1 VIEEEN
7 QNQTNTPDGG
17 LSWEN
22 KQAMALRESEEGV
35 IMCKLFENLLQ
46 FYELD
51 YTLNV
56 FVHEVNTAAVT
67 EGDALC

>member
-1 VIEEEN
+1 MKLKE
-7 QNQTNTPDGG
+7 TDDGI
-17 LSWEN
+17 
-22 KQAMALRESEEGV
+22 

-56 FVHEVNTAAVT
+56 FVHEVNSSSIKNSD
-67 EGDALC
+67 EMRLLKSQENWDQHK